1 MSEFLDV
8 AIDAAREAEEVIMK
22 HFRKGPE
29 VMWKPDGSPV
39 TPGDKEAEKI
49 VKEVILDAFPDHGF
63 LGEESGRTNPDS
75 PYVWIVD
82 PIDETRNYA
91 RQVPIFA
98 TLIALMKDGELIV
111 GVSNAPAIPEL
122 LTAEKGKGAYQNGTK
137 ISVSSIPT
145 LSEANIGFGGIKH
158 FDREGRVPELLSLAN
173 AARGATGFG
182 GFWSFSLL
190 AEGHLDVV
198 VHPRLSIW
206 DMAAHT
212 VIVEEAGGKMTDISG
227 KPVDLD
233 TKSALASNGLFHDEA
248 LAYFR
253 A

>member
-1 MSEFLDV
+1 MSELLDV
-8 AIDAAREAEEVIMK
+8 AIEAAQKAEEAIMK

-49 VKEVILDAFPDHGF
+49 VKEVILGAFPDHGF
-63 LGEESGRTNPDS
+63 LGEEGGRANPDS

-98 TLIALMKDGELIV
+98 TLIALMKDGELVV

-122 LTAEKGKGAYQNGTK
+122 LTAEKGKGAYQNGTR
-137 ISVSSIPT
+137 ISVSKIPT
-145 LSEANIGFGGIKH
+145 LAEANIGYGGIKH
-158 FDREGRVPELLSLAN
+158 FDRQGRIEELLALAN
-173 AARGATGFG
+173 SARGATGFG

-198 VHPRLSIW
+198 AHPSLSIW
-206 DMAAHT
+206 DMAAHA
-212 VIVEEAGGKMTDISG
+212 VIVAEAGGKMTDLQG
-227 KPVDLD
+227 KALTLD
-233 TKSALASNGLFHDEA
+233 SKSTLASNGLIHDEA
-248 LAYFR
+248 LTYFR